1 MKPIKITATAELL
14 ITPEEFLEW
23 CGEDCLASD
32 KMYEQYVY
40 KRIRSKF
47 GAWKDFGKLEDFVN
61 TTIED
66 NGNGLK
72 LIVEE
77 IEND

>member
-1 MKPIKITATAELL
+1 MKPIKITAELL
-14 ITPEEFLEW
+14 ISPEDYQKQCQKYGFPELENTYKIYV
-23 CGEDCLASD
+23 EHTL
-32 KMYEQYVY
+32 YE
-40 KRIRSKF
+40 KF
-47 GAWKDFGKLEDFVN
+47 GAWKDMGGYDDFVN